1 MVELIFA
8 LRSGDADTV
17 SDRLMALGAL
27 SVTVEDAQA
36 DSEHE
41 HPIFGEPGMSTDL
54 QAWPSSCVRVLLDTD
69 TDPEEFW
76 SRFRAHDPEA
86 AIAPV
91 EVRTITDK
99 DWVSET
105 QRQFAPFVIGQE
117 LWVGPHWVDPP
128 DTFLVHGVVIRLDP
142 GMAFGTGSHA
152 TTQLC
157 LESLLNVSGTWTAS
171 ALAQARA
178 LDMGCGSGILAIAAA
193 KLGVG
198 NVTAVDIDPIA
209 VDTARRNAADNQV
222 SIQTHHADADLTG
235 PFDLV
240 MANILAQPLKVL
252 APALTRLTRPRGA
265 LLLSGILA
273 RQADEILMAYTPFA
287 HHLGG
292 LNVLAERDGWVCIGT
307 LGMDRYDRP

>member
-8 LRSGDADTV
+8 LRSGDADAV

-54 QAWPSSCVRVLLDTD
+54 HAWPSSCVRVLLDTA
-69 TDPEEFW
+69 TDPEQFW
-76 SRFRAHDPEA
+76 SRFQAHDPEA
-86 AIAPV
+86 ASV
-91 EVRTITDK
+91 SMEYRTITEK

-105 QRQFAPFVIGQE
+105 QRQFAPFMIGQK

-128 DTFLVHGVVIRLDP
+128 DTFHDHGVVIRLDP

-157 LESLLNVSGTWTAS
+157 LESLLTVSSTWTAS
-171 ALAQARA
+171 SLGRARA

-198 NVTAVDIDPIA
+198 DVTAVDIDPIA
-209 VDTARRNAADNQV
+209 VDTARRNATDNQV
-222 SIQTHHADADLTG
+222 AIQTHHADADLSG

-252 APALTRLTRPRGA
+252 APALTRFTRAHGA

-273 RQADEILMAYTPFA
+273 RQADEIITAYAPFT

-292 LNVLAERDGWVCIGT
+292 VRVLAERDGWVCIGT
-307 LGMDRYDRP
+307 LGLDRYDRP